1 MYLWDANILRHYGE
15 DHPTLR
21 LHVQRVSWA
30 EIAIPSVVVA
40 EVLRGRCEFALKA
53 PPEKAAL
60 AHSLL
65 VETQKYLTQFNQLLF
80 DEKCAKALEALKQQ
94 HKAHKKYPDLMIAA
108 MATVGKHI
116 VVTRNLKD
124 FENLLPP
131 TQLANWID
139 IEPA

>member
-15 DHPTLR
+15 EHPTLHR
-21 LHVQRVSWA
+21 HVQRVSWA

-80 DEKCAKALEALKQQ
+80 DDNA
-94 HKAHKKYPDLMIAA
+94 P
-108 MATVGKHI
+108 KH
-116 VVTRNLKD
+116 
-124 FENLLPP
+124 
-131 TQLANWID
+131 
-139 IEPA
+139 